1 MAVVQNCAGRCFQA
15 CLRRT
20 CASCESLRRPPFE
33 QLTASLFPLR
43 DKPLGG
49 VRGNARDPE
58 ASSRPARPDGG
69 AAEKASAEALSA
81 NNFMGSDLL

>member
-33 QLTASLFPLR
+33 QRARDKLTASSFPLR

-69 AAEKASAEALSA
+69 AAEKASAEAL
-81 NNFMGSDLL
+81 